1 MPDGSDVSVLL
12 QAWGSGDLAARDRL
26 IPLVYRELQRRAAAY
41 LRREPVG
48 HTLQPT
54 ALVHEVFLRLAG
66 QKRPDWKNRSQFFG
80 VASQMMRRIL
90 VDRARVAKGTRR
102 RDGHWVRVPFDAA
115 HAAQPPLDV
124 SILDLDDALTEL
136 GLIDPR
142 RSRIAELRFFAGLT
156 IEESSEVLGVSPATI
171 EREWQGARA
180 WLYSR
185 LTKGTKRV
193 DT

>member
-1 MPDGSDVSVLL
+1 MPDGSDVSHLL
-12 QAWGSGDLAARDRL
+12 QAWGGGDLAARDRL
-26 IPLVYRELQRRAAAY
+26 MPLVYRELQRRAAAY
-41 LRREPVG
+41 LRHESAG

-66 QKRPDWKNRSQFFG
+66 QTHPDWKNRSQFVG

-90 VDRARVAKGTRR
+90 VDRARAAKGTRR

-124 SILDLDDALTEL
+124 SILDLDAALTEL

-180 WLYSR
+180 WLYAR

-193 DT
+193 DA

>member
-1 MPDGSDVSVLL
+1 MADGSDVSLLL
-12 QAWGSGDLAARDRL
+12 QAWGSGDIAARDQL

-41 LRREPVG
+41 LRREQPG

-66 QKRPDWKNRSQFFG
+66 QTHPDWKNRSQFFG

-90 VDRARVAKGTRR
+90 VDRARAAKGTRR
-102 RDGHWVRVPFDAA
+102 RDGHWVRVPFEAA
-115 HAAQPPLDV
+115 HATQPPLDV
-124 SILDLDDALTEL
+124 SILDLDDALNDL
-136 GLIDPR
+136 ARIDAR

-180 WLYSR
+180 WLYAR
-185 LTKGTKRV
+185 LTKGTKPV
-193 DT
+193 DA